1 MPSELSLRFAEFAP
15 TWRHRAV
22 SKTWHRTIIR
32 MRLKQ
37 ALDPKET
44 WSMTQLLRVSC
55 SYFEGGSDYLARRL
69 KLGPPCE
76 ELSGTAEAILLQGN
90 VDGPEPCELAR
101 GEGCYRCEMHKEQAM
116 LRIQLVRVS
125 GVGAGPDRGHAR
137 TDLGW
142 WCFVHH
148 GGPDS
153 KAVPTSSAQRTRLWW
168 CVSHQPYLEMDYET
182 SQEVSMEK
190 MMKVLAK
197 RNVRSVCCCAQGKRS
212 AAFQLGKR
220 GT

>member
-1 MPSELSLRFAEFAP
+1 
-15 TWRHRAV
+15 
-22 SKTWHRTIIR
+22 

-44 WSMTQLLRVSC
+44 WSMTQLLSVSC

-101 GEGCYRCEMHKEQAM
+101 GEGCYQCEMHKEQAM

-125 GVGAGPDRGHAR
+125 GVGAGPDSREE
-137 TDLGW
+137 LL
-142 WCFVHH
+142 V
-148 GGPDS
+148 PVV
-153 KAVPTSSAQRTRLWW
+153 KALFQF
-168 CVSHQPYLEMDYET
+168 
-182 SQEVSMEK
+182 
-190 MMKVLAK
+190 
-197 RNVRSVCCCAQGKRS
+197 QG
-212 AAFQLGKR
+212 F
-220 GT
+220 